1 MTRRPLAIYLNDH
14 FAGATLGVELARRAA
29 SNNEGNSYGEVL
41 APIAKEIAEDRDALA
56 DVMDRLE
63 VGRDR
68 LKVTAS
74 WVAEKASR
82 LKPNDELLGY
92 SALSR
97 LEELELLSLGVEG
110 KLSLWQALRRTHG
123 EDTRLRG
130 VALDELIDRARSQRR
145 RLERQRRRAAEEALG

>member
-1 MTRRPLAIYLNDH
+1 MNRNPLSIYLNDH

-29 SNNEGNSYGEVL
+29 SNNEDNPYGEVL
-41 APIAKEIAEDRDALA
+41 AKIAEEIEQDRRSLSE
-56 DVMDRLE
+56 VMDRLS
-63 VGRDR
+63 VRRDR
-68 LKVTAS
+68 VKVAAS
-74 WVAEKASR
+74 WLGEKATR

-123 EDTRLRG
+123 DDSRLRG
-130 VALDELIDRARSQRR
+130 VDLDELIERARSQRR